1 MLLRYNELLE
11 TTRRILP
18 TVLEFVAQEVE
29 KILADKPMIQK
40 AVDDMITELIPAS
53 LTASVDQ

>member
-1 MLLRYNELLE
+1 VLLRYNELLE

-29 KILADKPMIQK
+29 KILADKPTIQK
-40 AVDDMITELIPAS
+40 AVDDMIAELIPAS
-53 LTASVDQ
+53 VDQ